1 MRLRALL
8 LLVTLLCGA
17 RAARAQDTTGTG
29 PPPAAML
36 GLDSLLGITVSTGA
50 RYSQDVSEVASSVT
64 IVTAEDIARY
74 GYRTLDEVL
83 AATPGFY
90 TSNDRNYTYI
100 GTRGFSRP
108 TDYNNRV
115 LLLVDGNAVNE
126 GVWGGAPMGGDL
138 AFSLRGLERIEIIRG
153 PGSALYGT
161 GAMFGVVNLI
171 TRTTATLEGGEVGVH
186 GGGEGRRGADVLY
199 GHRFPDGTG
208 LTVGAAWE
216 RADGADRFYKEYDD
230 PTSNNGVANNLDW
243 ERRLG
248 VHSSVS
254 RGNIRLHGRYS
265 ARRKGIP
272 TGAYE
277 MAFNSP
283 EAASLDAYAALE
295 LDYDAELTP
304 DKHLSTRAY
313 FNRYRYEGDYPTV
326 TDSLG
331 GITNVT
337 EGGRNTVLGA
347 EATLQWDLGS
357 GNRLTVGS
365 ELRRTLEA
373 SYYLPRQGPRDLDLD
388 QPSTRVSAYAQDEF
402 HLNRRLT
409 LLAGLRFDGYSQSQD
424 AVSPRLAAILRPG
437 RRATVKLLYGSAFR
451 APNVYE
457 QGAVSADYLPNPK
470 LAPERVHTL
479 ELVWQQPLRRGVL
492 WTASLFRYQMRGL
505 IDLVAVDT
513 AAGAYQYRNV
523 GDATS
528 NGLEAGVEARLG
540 RSVTGFANYTYQR
553 TVDDATAVRLS
564 NSPAHL
570 LKGGI
575 SAAASPGARAALTA
589 RYESSRRTVYDTD
602 TRPYLLADLQ
612 LGFGIVTAP
621 DDRSIEFGIR
631 ITNLFDT
638 RYASP
643 GGVEHRQAA
652 VAQDGR
658 MVMAELRYG
667 F

>member
-17 RAARAQDTTGTG
+17 RAARAQDSTGSG
-29 PPPAAML
+29 AIPASML
-36 GLDSLLGITVSTGA
+36 GLDSLLGIQVSTGA

-90 TSNDRNYTYI
+90 TSNDRNYSYT

-115 LLLVDGNAVNE
+115 LVLVDGNVVNE

-138 AFSLRGLERIEIIRG
+138 SLSLRGMERIEIIRG

-171 TRTTATLEGGEVGVH
+171 TRTTATLDGGEVGVH

-208 LTVGAAWE
+208 VTMAAAWE

-254 RGNIRLHGRYS
+254 RGNLRLHGRYS
-265 ARRKGIP
+265 SRRKGIP

-277 MAFNSP
+277 MAFNAP
-283 EAASLDAYAALE
+283 EAATMDAYAALE
-295 LDYDAELTP
+295 LDYERELAP
-304 DKHLSTRAY
+304 DKHLAMRVY
-313 FNRYRYEGDYPTV
+313 FNRYAYEGDYPTV

-331 GITNVT
+331 NITNLT
-337 EGGRNTVLGA
+337 EGGRNTVLGG
-347 EATLQWDLGS
+347 ETTLRWDLGS
-357 GNRLTVGS
+357 ANRLTLGGEV
-365 ELRRTLEA
+365 RRTFEA
-373 SYYLPRQGPRDLDLD
+373 SYYSPRRPPRDFLLD
-388 QPSTRVSAYAQDEF
+388 QPATGISVYAQDEY
-402 HLNRRLT
+402 HLSRRLT
-409 LLAGLRFDGYSQSQD
+409 LLAGLRFDGYSHSQD

-437 RRATVKLLYGSAFR
+437 RSATVKLLYGSAFR
-451 APNVYE
+451 APNIYE
-457 QGAVSADYLPNPK
+457 ARVSVAPYRINPD
-470 LAPERVHTL
+470 LGPERVHTL

-505 IDLVAVDT
+505 IDLVVDT
-513 AAGAYQYRNV
+513 TNGEYQYRNV

-528 NGLEAGVEARLG
+528 NGIEAGVEARLG
-540 RSVTGFANYTYQR
+540 GSVNGFANYTFQR
-553 TVDDATAVRLS
+553 TLDDATGLRLT

-575 SAAASPGARAALTA
+575 SASARGARAGLSA
-589 RYESSRRTVYDTD
+589 RYESSRRTLYDTN

-612 LGFGIVTAP
+612 LGFGIVKAP
-621 DDRSIEFGIR
+621 DAGRIDFGLR
-631 ITNLFDT
+631 VTNLFNT

-643 GGVEHRQAA
+643 GGGEHRQAA
-652 VAQDGR
+652 ITQDGR